1 MGPISN
7 TKSNISLLR
16 KKRTLSRLE
25 KQEHR
30 AAFFFLLPS
39 FVLFMVFT
47 VISFSASFV
56 LSFFDW
62 DLITTPHFVGF
73 HNYVELMNDPL
84 FRKVLF
90 NTLYFTA
97 LTVPLSALV
106 GLIIALG
113 LNQKIKGVAIYRTV
127 YFMPAVTSLVAVSL
141 LWQWIFD
148 GNYGLLNNILSILG
162 VSHPPQWLS
171 STEWAMPALIIMSV
185 WTNSG
190 MTMVLFLAGL
200 QNISQHLYE
209 AAAIDGASKFKKF
222 LYITLPVLTPTTFF
236 VLVITTIHS
245 FQVFTQALIMT
256 KGGPA
261 DATNTI
267 VYFIYQNGF
276 EYFKMGYASA
286 AAWVL
291 FTIIFVFTLIQM
303 KLQKNW
309 VHY

>member
-1 MGPISN
+1 MGP
-7 TKSNISLLR
+7 TMTR
-16 KKRTLSRLE
+16 KKRTHSRLE

-73 HNYVELMNDPL
+73 HNYIELMNDPL

-209 AAAIDGASKFKKF
+209 AASIDGASKFKKF

-236 VLVITTIHS
+236 VLVITTINS

>member
-209 AAAIDGASKFKKF
+209 AASIDGASKFKKF

>member
-1 MGPISN
+1 MGP
-7 TKSNISLLR
+7 TMTR
-16 KKRTLSRLE
+16 KKRTHSRLE

-30 AAFFFLLPS
+30 AAFFFFLLPS

-73 HNYVELMNDPL
+73 HNYIELMNDPL

>member
-1 MGPISN
+1 MGP
-7 TKSNISLLR
+7 TMTR
-16 KKRTLSRLE
+16 KKRTHSRLE

-73 HNYVELMNDPL
+73 HNYIELMNDPL

-106 GLIIALG
+106 GLTIALG

>member
-1 MGPISN
+1 M
-7 TKSNISLLR
+7 
-16 KKRTLSRLE
+16 
-25 KQEHR
+25 
-30 AAFFFLLPS
+30 LPS

-73 HNYVELMNDPL
+73 HNYIELMNDPL

>member
-209 AAAIDGASKFKKF
+209 AASIDGASKFKKF

-236 VLVITTIHS
+236 VLVITTINS

>member
-1 MGPISN
+1 MGP
-7 TKSNISLLR
+7 TMTR
-16 KKRTLSRLE
+16 KKRTHSRLE

-73 HNYVELMNDPL
+73 HNYIELMNDPL

-106 GLIIALG
+106 GLTIALG

-236 VLVITTIHS
+236 VLVITTINS

>member
-209 AAAIDGASKFKKF
+209 AASIDGASKFKRF

-236 VLVITTIHS
+236 VLVITTINS

>member
-1 MGPISN
+1 MGP
-7 TKSNISLLR
+7 TMTR
-16 KKRTLSRLE
+16 KKRTHSRLE

-236 VLVITTIHS
+236 VLVITTINS

>member
-1 MGPISN
+1 M
-7 TKSNISLLR
+7 TR
-16 KKRTLSRLE
+16 KKRTHSRLE

-73 HNYVELMNDPL
+73 HNYIELMNDPL

>member
-1 MGPISN
+1 MGPTI
-7 TKSNISLLR
+7 TR
-16 KKRTLSRLE
+16 KKRTHSRLE

-73 HNYVELMNDPL
+73 HNYIELMNDPL

-209 AAAIDGASKFKKF
+209 AASIDGASKFKKF

-236 VLVITTIHS
+236 VLVITTINS

>member
-1 MGPISN
+1 MGP
-7 TKSNISLLR
+7 TMTR
-16 KKRTLSRLE
+16 KKRTHSRLE

-73 HNYVELMNDPL
+73 HNYIELMNDPL

>member
-1 MGPISN
+1 
-7 TKSNISLLR
+7 
-16 KKRTLSRLE
+16 
-25 KQEHR
+25 
-30 AAFFFLLPS
+30 
-39 FVLFMVFT
+39 MVFT

-73 HNYVELMNDPL
+73 HNYIELMNDPL

-236 VLVITTIHS
+236 VLVITTINS